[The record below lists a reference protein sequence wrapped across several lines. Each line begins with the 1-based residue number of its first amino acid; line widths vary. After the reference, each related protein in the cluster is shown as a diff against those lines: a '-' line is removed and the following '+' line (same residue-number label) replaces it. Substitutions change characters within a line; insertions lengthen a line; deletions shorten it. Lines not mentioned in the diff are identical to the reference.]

1 MGVSNM
7 LLFMSID
14 TPSPRMERTCLA
26 LNSFLDTGSGL
37 HINRSFGKAKTHG
50 ELAQLRRHGI
60 GHDVM
65 ETRQPPYLRMMIETA
80 RDSYFV
86 SQGRENHVAGARRPA
101 NSPTPRQS
109 EHSARFDLFAFEGSF
124 SLHSGKLLK
133 GTRY

>member
-7 LLFMSID
+7 LLFMSIN
-14 TPSPRMERTCLA
+14 TPSPRIERTCLA

-86 SQGRENHVAGARRPA
+86 SQGAKTMSPAHDTMQTHRLRANQRIRRVLICLPLK
-101 NSPTPRQS
+101 SPSPFT
-109 EHSARFDLFAFEGSF
+109 LGSC
-124 SLHSGKLLK
+124 
-133 GTRY
+133 